1 MKVPALRKLA
11 RAVVGCA
18 FVGVCALACQRKAPG
33 PDECARFAEAVVGGD
48 RYITPLIAAQIERQI
63 QECLTRPY
71 DRELLDCVL
80 ITHQARGCLASFRA
94 RNANANA
101 PENDGIERGLGE

>member
-1 MKVPALRKLA
+1 MAALRKLA
-11 RAVVGCA
+11 RGVVGWA
-18 FVGVCALACQRKAPG
+18 FVAVFGIGCQRKAPG
-33 PDECARFAEAVVGGD
+33 PEECARFAEAVVGGD
-48 RYITPLIAAQIERQI
+48 QYITPLLAAQIERQI

-94 RNANANA
+94 RNAHAS
-101 PENDGIERGLGE
+101 DGVERGLPE